1 MKRSNWDS
9 NVERGAEAGA
19 RASDVESWKRSIQ
32 ECRDDEGAITEVL
45 AATVGVATRSNLQT
59 NCRQRT
65 QLPADASILEK
76 GFCESEETHGGLVQ
90 RWA

>member
-19 RASDVESWKRSIQ
+19 RASEVESWKRSIQ

-45 AATVGVATRSNLQT
+45 VQLLLGW
-59 NCRQRT
+59 QRG
-65 QLPADASILEK
+65 QISKPIVDNVLSFRPMLVSLRKASAKVKELM
-76 GFCESEETHGGLVQ
+76 GD
-90 RWA
+90 